1 MTLSELKRTLLGR
14 ENTLENPYL
23 EVRVLLSHLGISET
37 EQIAFPER
45 PVSPET
51 AAKAVTLF
59 EKRIN
64 GTPMAYITGEKEFYG
79 HTFHVDESVLIPR
92 PDTEILVEKA
102 IETYRRKKYTGRILD
117 LCTGSGAIASSVSYA
132 LGTDVAFSDIS
143 SAALRIAEL
152 NYREITHR
160 STYDSRLGDLFEPW
174 TGERF
179 SLIATNPPYLTR
191 EWYEETERS
200 VKKEPEGAF
209 IGFGDD
215 GMDIIKKIVLTSP
228 QVLEKNGTLLIE
240 CDYRQAGALA
250 SFMTASGFVNV
261 ETARDLGGLER
272 VVYGEYEG

>member
-1 MTLSELKRTLLGR
+1 MTLRELRRTLLSR
-14 ENTLENPYL
+14 ENTLENPCL
-23 EVRVLLSHLGISET
+23 EVRVLLSYLGISVT
-37 EQIAFPER
+37 EQITSPER
-45 PVSPET
+45 PVAPET
-51 AAKAVTLF
+51 AEKAITLF

-102 IETYRRKKYTGRILD
+102 VETYRRKNYTGHILD
-117 LCTGSGAIASSVSYA
+117 LCTGSGAVASSVSYA
-132 LGTDVAFSDIS
+132 LGVDVAFSDIS
-143 SAALRIAEL
+143 SAALKTAEE
-152 NYREITHR
+152 NYSEITGR
-160 STYDSRLGDLFEPW
+160 TAFDSRLGDLFEPW
-174 TGERF
+174 KGERF

-191 EWYEETERS
+191 EWYDETEKS
-200 VKKEPEGAF
+200 VKKEPEAAF

-215 GMDIIKKIVLTSP
+215 GLDIIKKIVLTSP

-240 CDYRQAGALA
+240 CDYRQAGTLA
-250 SFMTASGFVNV
+250 SFMVDNGFVNV

>member
-1 MTLSELKRTLLGR
+1 MTLRELRRTLLSR
-14 ENTLENPYL
+14 ENTLENPCL
-23 EVRVLLSHLGISET
+23 EVRVLLSYLGISVT
-37 EQIAFPER
+37 EQITSPER
-45 PVSPET
+45 PVAPET
-51 AAKAVTLF
+51 AEKAITLF

-102 IETYRRKKYTGRILD
+102 VETYRRKNYTGHILD
-117 LCTGSGAIASSVSYA
+117 LCTGSGAVASSVSYA
-132 LGTDVAFSDIS
+132 LGIDVAFSDIS
-143 SAALRIAEL
+143 SAALKTAEE
-152 NYREITHR
+152 NYSEITGR
-160 STYDSRLGDLFEPW
+160 TAFDSRLGDLFEPW
-174 TGERF
+174 KGERF

-191 EWYEETERS
+191 EWYDETEKS
-200 VKKEPEGAF
+200 VKKEPEAAF

-215 GMDIIKKIVLTSP
+215 GLDIIKKIVLTSP

-240 CDYRQAGALA
+240 CDYRQAGTLA
-250 SFMTASGFVNV
+250 SFMVDNGFVNV